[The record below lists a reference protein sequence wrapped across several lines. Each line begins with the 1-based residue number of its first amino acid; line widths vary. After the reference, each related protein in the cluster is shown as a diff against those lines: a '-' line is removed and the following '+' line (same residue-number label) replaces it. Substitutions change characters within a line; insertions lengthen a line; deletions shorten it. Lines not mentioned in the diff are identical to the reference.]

1 MNYRTLVTHVGEG
14 GVIHEKD
21 SVVVMPE
28 IEANVLISHGL
39 IAAIPKEA
47 APEVLETADLTIPN
61 LETGE
66 NFVSKDNRTNPAIK
80 KAKPKKK
87 KK

>member
-1 MNYRTLVTHVGEG
+1 MNYRTLITHVGEG

-28 IEANVLISHGL
+28 VEANVLISHGL
-39 IAAIPKEA
+39 IAATPEEA
-47 APEVLETADLTIPN
+47 EVVPEAIETVEIEPDV
-61 LETGE
+61 ETTE
-66 NFVSKDNRTNPAIK
+66 KVQPVIK

>member
-21 SVVVMPE
+21 SVVVMPDN
-28 IEANVLISHGL
+28 EANVLISHGL
-39 IAAIPKEA
+39 IAAIPEEA
-47 APEVLETADLTIPN
+47 EVVPESVETAAIEPDV
-61 LETGE
+61 ETTE
-66 NFVSKDNRTNPAIK
+66 KIQPVTK

>member
-21 SVVVMPE
+21 SVVIMPE
-28 IEANVLISHGL
+28 IEATVLISHGL
-39 IAAIPKEA
+39 IAAIPEEAEA
-47 APEVLETADLTIPN
+47 APEAVETAAIEPDV
-61 LETGE
+61 ETTE
-66 NFVSKDNRTNPAIK
+66 KVQPVVK
-80 KAKPKKK
+80 KAKLKKK